1 MYHVP
6 DLHSDHRY
14 NVMLIVQ
21 GHKKVWVNRGGGGGS
36 DGGGGGEGRGKGGE
50 KEKRRSARKREE
62 GDSRGKREV
71 KGREDDCIFVTMSG
85 ANGN

>member
-1 MYHVP
+1 V
-6 DLHSDHRY
+6 REE
-14 NVMLIVQ
+14 
-21 GHKKVWVNRGGGGGS
+21 GRKKGEGGGS
-36 DGGGGGEGRGKGGE
+36 KWEGVSEGRGKGGE